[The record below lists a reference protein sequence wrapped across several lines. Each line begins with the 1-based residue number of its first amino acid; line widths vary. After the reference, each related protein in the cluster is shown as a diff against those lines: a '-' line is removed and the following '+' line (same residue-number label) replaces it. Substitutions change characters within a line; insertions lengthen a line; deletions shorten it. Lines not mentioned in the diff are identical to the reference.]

1 MLRAVVGVINNT
13 SDYVSLMKAR
23 AEGTLPDMGCAL
35 RVTDLLRQT
44 PGGFFTAAP
53 GPSILDV
60 GCATGHFLRTF
71 IRQRLPLAR
80 YVGLEIDPGM
90 VVAAREVWKREIS
103 VGTVEFVN
111 EDLEKLAAPAAFDFV
126 ICVNAFM
133 YFSSAK
139 VALTNLIK
147 ATRHRL
153 LIRSYFADAN
163 YRIVR
168 AQTKQNHD
176 KSQIEE
182 IDAFDEA
189 GNMLC
194 YDFWNIYSQTYIE
207 ALVARIRPHAVLQW
221 IEDKN
226 VVASMEKERDLDLR
240 KRGGTE
246 LLAGHEVSYPFIL
259 PWKYLSI
266 TLIDP

>member
-1 MLRAVVGVINNT
+1 VINNT
-13 SDYVSLMKAR
+13 EDYIALMKAR

-35 RVTDLLRQT
+35 RVADLLRET
-44 PGGFFTAAP
+44 PGGFFASAP
-53 GPSILDV
+53 GPSVLDV
-60 GCATGHFLRTF
+60 GCATGHFVRTF
-71 IRQRLPLAR
+71 MRQGLPLSR
-80 YVGLEIDPGM
+80 YVGLEIDPAM
-90 VVAAREVWKREIS
+90 IAAAREVWKREIS
-103 VGTVEFVN
+103 VGAVDFVN
-111 EDLEKLAAPAAFDFV
+111 EDLEKLATPGAFDFV

-139 VALTNLIK
+139 VALTNLIN

-168 AQTKQNHD
+168 AQTKRNHD
-176 KSQIEE
+176 KSQLEE

-194 YDFWNIYSQTYIE
+194 YDFWTIYSNSYIE
-207 ALVARIRPHAVLQW
+207 ALVARISPRAELQW
-221 IEDKN
+221 IEDRN
-226 VVASMEKERDLDLR
+226 VVASMEKERDFDLR
-240 KRGGTE
+240 KRGATE
-246 LLAGHEVSYPFIL
+246 ILAGHEVSYPFIL

-266 TLIDP
+266 TLAGA